1 MFCPKCG
8 NPDQAPETYCRRC
21 GIFLPD
27 LSKPVRREATP
38 EENLKVNTVLTL
50 MTVIVSFSLA
60 ISLYV
65 FLGFRPDTHP
75 LIYVAAG
82 LLIAMGGWHIQTFIR
97 TRQLKRQWSRKY
109 RSAKIEKGEDH
120 EQAFEQ
126 ASTARLLPD
135 ADLNDIIPT
144 SVTENTTKHLHT
156 KLRS

>member
-1 MFCPKCG
+1 MFCPQCG

-21 GIFLPD
+21 GVFLPD
-27 LSKPVRREATP
+27 LSQPRRREATP

-50 MTVIVSFSLA
+50 MTVIVCFSLS

-109 RSAKIEKGEDH
+109 RSAKVDETEDRDRS
-120 EQAFEQ
+120 FEQ
-126 ASTARLLPD
+126 TSTARLLPD
-135 ADLNDIIPT
+135 ADLNDVVPA
-144 SVTENTTKHLHT
+144 SVTENTTKHLDA